1 MNDEGAIKFKVNEIF
16 KSIQGESSFAGLSCA
31 FVRLSGCNLRC
42 SYCDTAYA
50 YKSGRYMSIAEIVS
64 KTAALDT
71 HIIELTGG
79 EPLWQPN
86 ARALIDALVNLA
98 SSRARRAEPG
108 IIKPRLLIETSG
120 SMPIEN
126 INPEAFIIMDIKT
139 PSSGVCQTMLLDNLN
154 HIKPADEV
162 KFVIGDRKD
171 YEYSRKI
178 ILDYRLAERCGV
190 LLSAV
195 YGRVE
200 PRKIIAWML
209 KDMLKARF
217 QLQLHKYIWPPDKKG
232 V

>member
-1 MNDEGAIKFKVNEIF
+1 MNYAGTMKFKVNEIF
-16 KSIQGESSFAGLSCA
+16 KSIQGESSFAGLDCA

-50 YKSGRYMSIAEIVS
+50 YKAGRYMSIDEIVS
-64 KTAALDT
+64 KTASLDT

-86 ARALIDALVNLA
+86 TRELIDALVNLA
-98 SSRARRAEPG
+98 NGRARKTEPD

-126 INPEAFIIMDIKT
+126 INPDAVIIMDIKT
-139 PSSGVCQTMLLDNLN
+139 PSSGCSQMMLLDNLN
-154 HIKPADEV
+154 HIRPVDEI

-171 YEYSRKI
+171 YEYSRKM
-178 ILDYRLAERCGV
+178 ILDHRLTQRCGV

-195 YGRVE
+195 YGRIE
-200 PRKIIAWML
+200 PRKIIGWML

-217 QLQLHKYIWPPDKKG
+217 QLQMHKYIWPVDKKG